1 MEYELA
7 KLNKLQ
13 DQLLIKKKYL
23 EEQNSNIIW
32 IPQNDIEEIYTT
44 INEKAKEGN
53 DLLIKYNKL
62 IKTIEKAIY
71 G

>member
-1 MEYELA
+1 MEYELS

-32 IPQNDIEEIYTT
+32 IPKNDIEEIYAT

-53 DLLIKYNKL
+53 NLLIKYNKL
-62 IKTIEKAIY
+62 INSIEKAIY